1 MSVTYQRSEYF
12 AAACE
17 LDFSAGSCQFATVSQ
32 PTLIVCE
39 HLMKTRFLL
48 AATAALVVIPS
59 LSSDIL
65 ADPPEGPDGAG
76 THHPH
81 FSAED
86 FGAFTDTR
94 IAALKSGLQ
103 LKPGQE
109 RKWLALETALREQ
122 AKAHAAR
129 AAESRDK
136 AEERHEPHD
145 VIEGLRERAKRLEEH
160 SVELQTIAV
169 EFKKLA
175 DAAEPLYE
183 SLDEAQK
190 RRFEPLLRKHVG
202 LPDRHLPAP

>member
-1 MSVTYQRSEYF
+1 MNKHILV
-12 AAACE
+12 
-17 LDFSAGSCQFATVSQ
+17 
-32 PTLIVCE
+32 
-39 HLMKTRFLL
+39 

-59 LSSDIL
+59 LSSTIL
-65 ADPPEGPDGAG
+65 AGPPEGLEDAG

-81 FSAED
+81 YSAED
-86 FGAFTDTR
+86 FAAFTDTR

-103 LKPGQE
+103 LKPAQE
-109 RKWLALETALREQ
+109 KKWFALETALREQ

-145 VIEGLRERAKRLEEH
+145 VIEGLRDRAKRLEEH

-202 LPDRHLPAP
+202 LPDRRLPAP